1 MWMKGVRRGGDGGMG
16 LLLEGLEI
24 FLRGMREER
33 YWDWVI
39 SNATRFRQAPSWGKP
54 ESLQTLPI

>member
-1 MWMKGVRRGGDGGMG
+1 MKGVRRGGDGGMG
-16 LLLEGLEI
+16 LLLEGLGI

-39 SNATRFRQAPSWGKP
+39 SNATGFRQAPSWVKP

>member
-1 MWMKGVRRGGDGGMG
+1 MG

-24 FLRGMREER
+24 FLREMREER

-39 SNATRFRQAPSWGKP
+39 SNATRFRQAPSWVKP
-54 ESLQTLPI
+54 EFRQTLPI

>member
-1 MWMKGVRRGGDGGMG
+1 MKGVRRGGDGGMG
-16 LLLEGLEI
+16 LLLEGLES

-39 SNATRFRQAPSWGKP
+39 SNATRFHQAPSWVEP